1 MITKFK
7 DDQQKRDN
15 IIAALQQLKENTG
28 WKVIIKALE
37 ENIKQA
43 EVKLHGEVPLEKDET
58 IEYWQKIRSDRLQ
71 VMELPDTIIEENK
84 EKDAFDPNLDPYD

>member
-43 EVKLHGEVPLEKDET
+43 EVKLHGEIPLEKDET

-84 EKDAFDPNLDPYD
+84 EKDAFDPLLDPYD